1 MTTQSAVTNVMNPD
15 VELAGLFEGTAYR
28 PIHRLRSGGMG
39 ELILVEH
46 QEVGRIFVAKVL
58 HRTLATDPI
67 LMDRL
72 RLEAQTLGAL
82 SHENIVSVV
91 GFDRA
96 SDGRPFFVMERLDGP
111 TLREELKQRKLLPV
125 LEAVAYTLEVL
136 AALGVAHQ
144 RGVVHRDI
152 KPDNL
157 ILHTRADG
165 RRSIKVLD
173 FGIARIIP
181 GVSEF
186 APRPLMVPTATGAV
200 VGTPRFISPEGAAGR
215 QTDQRADLYAAGLLL
230 YTMLAGRGPFDH
242 REGHKLLLGA
252 HESERPEPPSRYAAE
267 PVPPELD
274 RVILKALEKNPDK
287 RFQTAEEFARV
298 LRHAAESL
306 RRPVGWAETSAFDA
320 SVFAEPPTGSEMKP
334 TLTAPPANESDVPS
348 SGATNPTDLDLEA
361 FHGTS
366 APLIASGHRASKWIA
381 RAALFV
387 VVALGAGVLGSVL
400 VGALRGI
407 VEAP

>member
-1 MTTQSAVTNVMNPD
+1 VTTQSAVTYAKNHEGD
-15 VELAGLFEGTAYR
+15 LAGLFEGTPYL
-28 PIHRLRSGGMG
+28 PVQRLRSGGMG
-39 ELILVEH
+39 ELVLVEH
-46 QEVGRIFVAKVL
+46 REVGRTFVAKIL
-58 HRTLATDPI
+58 HRTLANDPLLI
-67 LMDRL
+67 DRL

-82 SHENIVSVV
+82 SHDNIVSVV

-96 SDGRPFFVMERLDGP
+96 SDGRPFFVMERLNGP
-111 TLREELKQRKLLPV
+111 TLREELANRKVLPV

-136 AALGVAHQ
+136 AALNVAHRQ
-144 RGVVHRDI
+144 GVVHRDI

-173 FGIARIIP
+173 FGVARIIP
-181 GVSEF
+181 GVSEL

-242 REGHKLLLGA
+242 REGHQHLLGA
-252 HESERPEPPSRYAAE
+252 HATERPEPPSRYAAE

-274 RVILKALEKNPDK
+274 RVILKALEKNPDD
-287 RFQTAEEFARV
+287 RFQTADEFARV

-306 RRPVGWAETSAFDA
+306 TRPVGWAETSVFDA
-320 SVFAEPPTGSEMKP
+320 RVFSE
-334 TLTAPPANESDVPS
+334 TQSGGNSQPPADPAADKLDSTDSAAASGTDHDLAELNSSRAPIFPS
-348 SGATNPTDLDLEA
+348 SKR
-361 FHGTS
+361 
-366 APLIASGHRASKWIA
+366 APGLVTQV
-381 RAALFV
+381 ALFL

-400 VGALRGI
+400 VGVLRGV

>member
-1 MTTQSAVTNVMNPD
+1 
-15 VELAGLFEGTAYR
+15 
-28 PIHRLRSGGMG
+28 
-39 ELILVEH
+39 
-46 QEVGRIFVAKVL
+46 VGRTFVAKVL
-58 HRTLATDPI
+58 HRNLATDPTLI
-67 LMDRL
+67 DRL

-82 SHENIVSVV
+82 THENIVSVV
-91 GFDRA
+91 GFERA

-111 TLREELKQRKLLPV
+111 TLREELLKRKVLPV

-136 AALGVAHQ
+136 AALAAAHQ

-173 FGIARIIP
+173 FGVARIMP
-181 GVSEF
+181 GVSEL

-200 VGTPRFISPEGAAGR
+200 VGTPRFISPEGAEGR

-252 HESERPEPPSRYAAE
+252 HASERPEPPSRYAAE

-274 RVILKALEKNPDK
+274 RVILKALEKNPDD
-287 RFQTAEEFARV
+287 RFQTAEGFARV

-306 RRPVGWAETSAFDA
+306 KKPVGWAETSVFDA
-320 SVFAEPPTGSEMKP
+320 RVFAERTSGETSEP
-334 TLTAPPANESDVPS
+334 PPAAKADLS
-348 SGATNPTDLDLEA
+348 SSTASNQTDLDFGALN
-361 FHGTS
+361 S
-366 APLIASGHRASKWIA
+366 SNAPMFAGRPRAPRLIAQ
-381 RAALFV
+381 AALFV
-387 VVALGAGVLGSVL
+387 LVALTAGVLGSVL
-400 VGALRGI
+400 VGVLRGA

>member
-1 MTTQSAVTNVMNPD
+1 MSTQSAVTHAKNHEGD
-15 VELAGLFEGTAYR
+15 LAGLFEGTPYLPVR
-28 PIHRLRSGGMG
+28 RLRAGGMG
-39 ELILVEH
+39 ELVLVEH
-46 QEVGRIFVAKVL
+46 REVGRTFVAKVL
-58 HRTLATDPI
+58 HRTLANDPI

-91 GFDRA
+91 GFERA

-111 TLREELKQRKLLPV
+111 TLREELVKRQVLPV

-136 AALGVAHQ
+136 AALSVAHRQ
-144 RGVVHRDI
+144 GIVHRDI

-173 FGIARIIP
+173 FGVARIIP
-181 GVSEF
+181 GVSEL

-200 VGTPRFISPEGAAGR
+200 VGTPRFISPEGAAGH

-242 REGHKLLLGA
+242 REGNKLLLGA
-252 HESERPEPPSRYAAE
+252 HTSELPEAPSRYAAE

-274 RVILKALEKNPDK
+274 RVILKALEKNPDD
-287 RFQTAEEFARV
+287 RFQTADEFARV

-306 RRPVGWAETSAFDA
+306 TRPVGWAETSVFDA
-320 SVFAEPPTGSEMKP
+320 RVFTEQRTGGTSD
-334 TLTAPPANESDVPS
+334 PPAAPSRTTPDVTNSGMASETDHDVGARNS
-348 SGATNPTDLDLEA
+348 S
-361 FHGTS
+361 S
-366 APLIASGHRASKWIA
+366 APMFPISKRAPG
-381 RAALFV
+381 LFTHV
-387 VVALGAGVLGSVL
+387 TLFLVVALGAGALGSVL
-400 VGALRGI
+400 IGALRAI